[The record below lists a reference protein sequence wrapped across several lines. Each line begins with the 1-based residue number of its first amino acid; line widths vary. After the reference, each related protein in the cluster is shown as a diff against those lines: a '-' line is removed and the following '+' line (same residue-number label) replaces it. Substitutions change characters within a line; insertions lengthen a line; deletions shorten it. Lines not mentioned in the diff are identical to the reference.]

1 MQKAERQ
8 FVGNRPA
15 FGMIVLLVGA
25 AAFVLITG
33 INLPPLVASHF
44 GIGGAVDGFMSRNA
58 YLGFMLIG
66 VVAIPLLIV
75 VPQRLVRTISPRLIN
90 VPNRDYWLAPQRI
103 ESTLDYLRNHA
114 VWFAALLVGFICFVH
129 WEVVQANMRRPV
141 RLVAQPFFVGIVVY
155 AASVLVWIGAMLTHF
170 RRPPDE
176 DH

>member
-1 MQKAERQ
+1 MRAR
-8 FVGNRPA
+8 RA
-15 FGMIVLLVGA
+15 FAPTVSGMIVLLVGA

-33 INLPPLVASHF
+33 SNLPPLVASHF

-66 VVAIPLLIV
+66 VVAFPLLIV

-114 VWFAALLVGFICFVH
+114 IWFAALLVLFMCFVH

-141 RLVAQPFFVGIVVY
+141 RLVAEPFFVGFVVY
-155 AASVLVWIGAMLTHF
+155 VASVFVWIGAMMVHF
-170 RRPPDE
+170 SRRPDA
-176 DH
+176 DR